1 MTTNIEP
8 GMTPAERIK
17 LYRRRVGLTQE
28 QAAQLKGCTVS
39 AWRKW
44 ESGERQVTS
53 LADWIEIARIL
64 RVNDLYKLTGLPVAQ
79 LPDEPAEH
87 ETLPSI
93 RDAIHAYAP
102 RLDGPVDL
110 ARLERSVEFAWD
122 TWHGSG
128 DRYSRTGPMLPE
140 LIQEVRGT
148 LAAVDEADR
157 RHAYRVAAVLYELVR
172 AYAKRISALDLAAV
186 AADRGMACADA
197 ADDPVFRAAAA
208 WNVANVLSTQGHPE
222 TAAELCRSAITGL
235 RRLDGEDRANLA
247 LLGSLHLLLAVQVA
261 RMRDERRTIDA
272 LSVAERAAAVVGETN
287 HHRLVF
293 GPTNVG
299 IHRGMVALELSRPGE
314 ALRVAERLDVAQ
326 SPSIERRHAHFLS
339 LARSYAGQRDD
350 LAAVHMLAR
359 ADRECPEE
367 SRLNL
372 GFRATARDLLFR
384 ETPTTRP
391 ELRPLAER
399 IGIA

>member
-1 MTTNIEP
+1 MAQMGVRRAAGHLTVRLDRDRQDL
-8 GMTPAERIK
+8 ARERP
-17 LYRRRVGLTQE
+17 VQ
-28 QAAQLKGCTVS
+28 
-39 AWRKW
+39 
-44 ESGERQVTS
+44 
-53 LADWIEIARIL
+53 
-64 RVNDLYKLTGLPVAQ
+64 LTGLPVAQ
-79 LPDEPAEH
+79 LPDDPAEH
-87 ETLPSI
+87 ETIPPI
-93 RDAIHAYAP
+93 RDALHAYAP
-102 RLDGPVDL
+102 HLDMPPDLVRL
-110 ARLERSVEFAWD
+110 ARSVDFAWN

-128 DRYSRTGPMLPE
+128 NRYSRTGPMLPD
-140 LIQEVRGT
+140 LIIETRAT
-148 LAAVDEADR
+148 LAAVDEQDR
-157 RHAYRVAAVLYELVR
+157 RDAYRTAAVMYELVR
-172 AYAKRISALDLAAV
+172 AYAKRIGSLDLAAV

-208 WNVANVLSTQGHPE
+208 WNVANVLSTQGHPDV
-222 TAAELCRSAITGL
+222 AAELCRNAIAEME
-235 RRLDGEDRANLA
+235 RLDGEDPTNLA

-261 RMRDERRTIDA
+261 RMREAGQALDA
-272 LSVAERAAAVVGETN
+272 LSSAEHAAAVVGETN

-299 IHRGMVALELSRPGE
+299 IHRGMVALELSRPSE
-314 ALRVAERLDVAQ
+314 ALRVAERLDVSD
-326 SPSIERRHAHFLS
+326 SPSIERRHAHYLS
-339 LARSYAGQRDD
+339 LARSYAGHRDD

-372 GFRATARDLLFR
+372 GFRATTRDLLSR